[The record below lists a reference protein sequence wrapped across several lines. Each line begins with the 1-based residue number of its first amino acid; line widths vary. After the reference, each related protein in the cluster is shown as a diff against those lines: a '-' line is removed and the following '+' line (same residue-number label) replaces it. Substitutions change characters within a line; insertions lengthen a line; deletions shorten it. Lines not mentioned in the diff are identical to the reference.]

1 LCLQVKTEIEKL
13 GLKVWIDIEAISGS
27 SLESMANAIEDSIC
41 VLMCMTEKY
50 KQSANCRLIELIYLA
65 NFLCY
70 IVFFLEQRLNMLF
83 N

>member
-1 LCLQVKTEIEKL
+1 LFEKKLFRDSRDLCLQIKTEIENL

-50 KQSANCRLIELIYLA
+50 KQSANCRYVILI
-65 NFLCY
+65 FKHK
-70 IVFFLEQRLNMLF
+70 F
-83 N
+83 